1 MLTIRRSQLASFEEA
16 LWDQFTRRLIEQARQ
31 DTPLSE
37 PDASDAELF
46 ALLRPALGLAAQY
59 GLINKGDVA
68 RYGRLVLALGR
79 DPQTADAAIVAVL
92 NNPLLM
98 GAAKLD
104 ALEQAM
110 G

>member
-1 MLTIRRSQLASFEEA
+1 MLTIRRAQLASFEAA
-16 LWDQFTRRLIEQARQ
+16 LWDQFTRRLIEQARE
-31 DTPLSE
+31 DNGLPE
-37 PDASDAELF
+37 PGASDAELF
-46 ALLRPALGLAAQY
+46 ALLRPVLGLAAQY
-59 GLINKGDVA
+59 GLISKDDVA

-79 DPQTADAAIVAVL
+79 DPQAADAAIVAAL

-98 GAAKLD
+98 GADKLT